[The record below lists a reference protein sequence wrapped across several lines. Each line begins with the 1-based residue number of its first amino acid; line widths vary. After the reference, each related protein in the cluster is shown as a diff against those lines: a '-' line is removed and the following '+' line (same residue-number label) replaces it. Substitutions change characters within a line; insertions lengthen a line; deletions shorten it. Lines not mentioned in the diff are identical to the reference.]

1 MQIEFDPSK
10 RDATLKARG
19 LDMAEAAE
27 VFDGTNLT
35 FADIR
40 FEYGEHRFITI
51 GLLHSRM
58 VVIAWTPRGDVRR
71 VISMRKANE
80 REQSKYEPRLG

>member
-19 LDMAEAAE
+19 LDMAQAAE
-27 VFDGTNLT
+27 VFENTHLT

-40 FEYGEHRFITI
+40 FEYGEQRLITI
-51 GLLHSRM
+51 GLLHGRM
-58 VVIAWTPRGDVRR
+58 VVIAWTPRGDARR

-80 REQSKYEPRLG
+80 REQSKYADRLD